1 MKKII
6 LTLVALLS
14 MTTMMAQDNNKERK
28 APKQMTPDEMTTRMT
43 KELGLSADQKTKV
56 LSLNKEYKDYIG
68 GPGMGG
74 PGGPRPDGDAQKS
87 GKKSGNSKQQRPEMT
102 EAQQKQMKQHMAK
115 RQEYDKKLK
124 QILSSDQYT
133 KYQKQQKRR
142 GPGNGNRPERP
153 QNN

>member
-74 PGGPRPDGDAQKS
+74 PGGARPDGDAKQS
-87 GKKSGNSKQQRPEMT
+87 GKKSGNKQQRPEMSET
-102 EAQQKQMKQHMAK
+102 QQKQMKQHMAK

-124 QILSSDQYT
+124 KILSSDQYT
-133 KYQKQQKRR
+133 KYEKQQKRR

-153 QNN
+153 QND